1 MVDCEDAA
9 DLFPRMPDTY
19 AKWNKL
25 TKSEEFSN
33 YFETYILQNFAHGC
47 LAGVRRSAGLGE
59 NFFYTNAI
67 ESTHKKFKTYIKQD
81 KMDNQISGM
90 INPKSSWTE
99 AALKY
104 VEMIAVHHRNL
115 ERALMDQG
123 NWICITIST

>member
-1 MVDCEDAA
+1 MQIE
-9 DLFPRMPDTY
+9 LGRPGGKQQKY
-19 AKWNKL
+19 
-25 TKSEEFSN
+25 
-33 YFETYILQNFAHGC
+33 QNQKISLPTGYP
-47 LAGVRRSAGLGE
+47 G
-59 NFFYTNAI
+59 NFYSNAI

-90 INPKSSWTE
+90 INPKCSWTE

-115 ERALMDQG
+115 ERALMDEG